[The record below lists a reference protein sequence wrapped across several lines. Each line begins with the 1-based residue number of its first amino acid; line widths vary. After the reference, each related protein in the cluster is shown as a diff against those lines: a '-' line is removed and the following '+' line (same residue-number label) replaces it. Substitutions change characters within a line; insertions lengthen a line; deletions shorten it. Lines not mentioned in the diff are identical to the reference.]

1 MYAHFIAMFNMLLK
15 KFDFVLCFLYQFAE
29 SSLKKEHLQK
39 SIEKSKIG
47 REDTVSCFGGR

>member
-29 SSLKKEHLQK
+29 SNQKKENLQK